1 MKNPTISWRA
11 IALPVLIL
19 AATSALGGVVLAG
32 VSSTTDEVASAAT
45 SFVATLD
52 AEGRDRAMFP
62 LGDAEQFN
70 WHFVPRE
77 RNGLPLKA
85 MTLAQRT
92 AAHQLL
98 KSALSSQG
106 YLKANGII
114 ELERVLGIMEGR
126 EERRDPEDYYFA
138 IFGSPAADGAWAW
151 RFEGHHISM
160 SFSSAGDDNLIT
172 GPAFMGSNP
181 HIVPSGPKAGLR
193 VLASEED
200 LARELVTMLSSSQR
214 GSAVIASE
222 AYDDIISGAER
233 TVDLAYEGIRAR
245 RSTRPS
251 GPSSTGSSASTC
263 TTWTMNPRAGG
274 WSASRP
280 DPTTNSTS
288 RGRDRP
294 RRAKAT
300 TTASTR
306 PNSSSSTTTPRTT
319 PTTCTRCGAICG
331 TTSVETCCG
340 RTTSRPRITIT
351 RRRTIIRTGNG
362 SRISSAR
369 NGKTARRAKP
379 APPPRTHYR

>member
-1 MKNPTISWRA
+1 MKNLNLSWRA

-98 KSALSSQG
+98 KSALSTQG

-138 IFGSPAADGAWAW
+138 IFGSPSADGAWAW

-181 HIVPSGPKAGLR
+181 HVVPSGPKAGLR
-193 VLASEED
+193 LLASEED

-222 AYDDIISGAER
+222 AYDDIITGAER
-233 TVDLAYEGIRAR
+233 TVDLAYEGIRASALDDAQKTQLDR
-245 RSTRPS
+245 LIGEYVGNMDDESAQRWMERIAAGSDDELYFAWA
-251 GPSSTGSSASTC
+251 GPTEA
-263 TTWTMNPRAGG
+263 
-274 WSASRP
+274 
-280 DPTTNSTS
+280 
-288 RGRDRP
+288 
-294 RRAKAT
+294 
-300 TTASTR
+300 
-306 PNSSSSTTTPRTT
+306 
-319 PTTCTRCGAICG
+319 
-331 TTSVETCCG
+331 
-340 RTTSRPRITIT
+340 
-351 RRRTIIRTGNG
+351 GNG
-362 SRISSAR
+362 HYYRVHSPDFLIEYDNTQNNANHVHSVWRDLR
-369 NGKTARRAKP
+369 DDFGGDVLRAHYEQ
-379 APPPRTHYR
+379 APHHNHEAPHDHPHR